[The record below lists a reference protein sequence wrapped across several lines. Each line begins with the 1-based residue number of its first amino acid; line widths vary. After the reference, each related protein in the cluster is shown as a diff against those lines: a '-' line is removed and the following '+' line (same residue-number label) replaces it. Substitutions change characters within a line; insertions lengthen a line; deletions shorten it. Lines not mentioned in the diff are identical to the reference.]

1 MTIWVVGRGLVGKR
15 LIEEMAKHTWVN
27 TASNNFVIASVA
39 PESIHWLGCGDLVVL
54 CTDGMKSADLV
65 AKIDP
70 LIPVL
75 DMSPTFRGH
84 VDWVYGTP
92 NVHKTRGWSK
102 MRVANPGCMAT
113 AAILMLEPLVELCMI
128 DIRASYYL
136 DTVIG
141 YSAGGMKM
149 VKKYEGFDPP
159 TEHIGTLA
167 KTHLHVPEIK
177 YATGITG
184 DVVLAPKVANFFSGI
199 RMQVLIPLVK
209 REDLLEAYEYIY
221 NGTNITV
228 DRSVPNKILGD
239 EWANKSG
246 ACIRVFQ
253 HGESCLVVCTMDNLK
268 LGAVDNAI
276 ANMKWMLGTK

>member
-1 MTIWVVGRGLVGKR
+1 MKKRVGVIGGGLIRRMLADRIRLMDTVDVVEIATSLVLESSGGLVG
-15 LIEEMAKHTWVN
+15 V
-27 TASNNFVIASVA
+27 
-39 PESIHWLGCGDLVVL
+39 DLFIL
-54 CTDGMKSADLV
+54 CTDGMKSAEV
-65 AKIDP
+65 MAKIDP
-70 LIPVL
+70 LIPIL

-92 NVHKTRGWSK
+92 AVHKTRGWSK

-113 AAILMLEPLVELCMI
+113 AAVLMLEPLVELCMI

-136 DTVIG
+136 DTVVG
-141 YSAGGMKM
+141 YSAGGMRM
-149 VKKYEGFDPP
+149 VEKYEDADPP

-167 KTHLHVPEIK
+167 KTHPHVPEIQ